1 MLGFFSVIRE
11 IITWFR
17 NTSVDSIAYRSHSHS
32 QSCVRIYNEL
42 IAGCFNFLKVKEVC
56 SSRGKSLHVT
66 VVITNWFRSDR
77 PQRVELIL
85 SFALNSN
92 VKFHFVTVLRFT
104 VLLHFPESIKDPNI
118 YQIGILMLKL
128 IKHNSNRAVHST
140 ENSHDAILII

>member
-1 MLGFFSVIRE
+1 MRRKYQHLIKIRDFFFCYRQVINQRIHLSIKWCWVFSLSFE
-11 IITWFR
+11 RSSHGSGIRVSIRLHTAHIRIR
-17 NTSVDSIAYRSHSHS
+17 NRVFAFIM
-32 QSCVRIYNEL
+32 NWL
-42 IAGCFNFLKVKEVC
+42 AGCFNFLKVKEVC

-104 VLLHFPESIKDPNI
+104 VLLHFPESI
-118 YQIGILMLKL
+118 
-128 IKHNSNRAVHST
+128 
-140 ENSHDAILII
+140 